1 MTPHLRRIHRIS
13 WYTLAVLLPLAWL
26 AAVSVIP
33 GEVWQQPVRAE
44 QADPLPVLLESR
56 QSGDFVINLRSDA
69 QGTRRQ
75 IEIFIKKPLENPGT
89 ALLAGDSNPQLLGL
103 LGTRGIRR
111 FGLDSLGAHAQP
123 PLVLHF
129 EDRIHGRLLRT
140 VRFTK

>member
-1 MTPHLRRIHRIS
+1 
-13 WYTLAVLLPLAWL
+13 
-26 AAVSVIP
+26 
-33 GEVWQQPVRAE
+33 
-44 QADPLPVLLESR
+44 R

-123 PLVLHF
+123 LVLHF